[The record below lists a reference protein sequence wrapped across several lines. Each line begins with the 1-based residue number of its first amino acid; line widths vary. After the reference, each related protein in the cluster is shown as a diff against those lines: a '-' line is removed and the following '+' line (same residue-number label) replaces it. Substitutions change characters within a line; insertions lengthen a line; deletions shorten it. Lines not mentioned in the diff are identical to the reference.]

1 VDRADPDGPDQP
13 LEGKEP
19 DMTDKTLTHIYFLL
33 DRSGSM
39 QSIRTETQ
47 AGFDAFVSEQRGAAG
62 RCRVTLAQFDDQYDE
77 VYAECDIADVPPLDL
92 VPRGSTALLDSL
104 GRLVVTAGERLAA
117 LSEPARPGS
126 VIVGVMTDGYENA
139 SQDWTYARIK
149 ELIEQQTRDYGW
161 QFMYLGA
168 DQDAIEEGAKMGFA
182 RADSLT
188 YARGKADKAMAAA
201 SRKSR
206 SYRDAVMAGATPMA
220 AAQQSAFTD
229 EEREAAGE

>member
-1 VDRADPDGPDQP
+1 
-13 LEGKEP
+13 
-19 DMTDKTLTHIYFLL
+19 MTDKNLTHLYFLL

-47 AGFDAFVSEQRGAAG
+47 AGFDAFIAEQRGVPG
-62 RCRVTLAQFDDQYDE
+62 RCRVSLSQFDDQYDE
-77 VYAECDIADVPPLDL
+77 VYADRDITDVPALDL
-92 VPRGSTALLDSL
+92 APRGSTALLDSL
-104 GRLVVTAGERLAA
+104 GRMVVTAGERLAA
-117 LSEPARPGS
+117 LPEDQRPGS

-149 ELIEQQTRDYGW
+149 ELIEHQTRVYGW

-182 RADSLT
+182 RADSLA
-188 YARGKADKAMAAA
+188 YARGKADKAMGAA
-201 SRKSR
+201 SAKTRR
-206 SYRDAVMAGATPMA
+206 YRDAVLAGAAPLA

-229 EEREAAGE
+229 AEREAAGD